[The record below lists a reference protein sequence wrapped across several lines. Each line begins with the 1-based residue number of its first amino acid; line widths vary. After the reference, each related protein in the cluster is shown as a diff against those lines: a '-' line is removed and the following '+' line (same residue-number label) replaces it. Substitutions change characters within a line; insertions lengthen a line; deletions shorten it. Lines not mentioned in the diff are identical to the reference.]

1 MHRIF
6 VYAWFY
12 LWIAP
17 HLLLGAVLFFL
28 HRRRLRPRV
37 PLFFISCFFG
47 LVYFL
52 AGFASYIRWS
62 VLHPGTVSGL
72 YYGVLVVGFALSA
85 LFEFAV
91 LYEIADGLI
100 LSNSYLSKS
109 LRPLL
114 RWTAATALLVAV
126 AISAL
131 LSRPDLAR
139 IITVFQTLAFS
150 ANLIKIGLLFTLLL
164 FTRALGISWRSL
176 PAGIA
181 LGFGISAAAELGA
194 SALLSELGRSG
205 YLSMDLIR
213 MASFHICVVVWLIY
227 VLLPEKPKS
236 LETSPEQLSEIEL
249 RMQELQRIV
258 R

>member
-1 MHRIF
+1 MHRLF
-6 VYAWFY
+6 VYTWFY

-17 HLLLGAVLFFL
+17 HVLLGAIVFFL
-28 HRRRLRPRV
+28 HTRRLRPRF
-37 PLFFISCFFG
+37 PLFFVFCVFE
-47 LVYFL
+47 LLYFL

-62 VLHPGTVSGL
+62 VLHPGRVSGF
-72 YYGVLVVGFALSA
+72 YYGVLIVGFALSA
-85 LFEFAV
+85 LLEFVA
-91 LYEIADGLI
+91 LYEIADKLI

-126 AISAL
+126 AASAL

-139 IITVFQTLAFS
+139 IISVFQTLAFS
-150 ANLIKIGLLFTLLL
+150 ANLIKIGLLFALLL
-164 FTRALGISWRSL
+164 FTGALGLSWRSL

-213 MASFHICVVVWLIY
+213 MASFHICVVVWLVY

-236 LETSPEQLSEIEL
+236 LETSTEQLSEIEL